1 MRELAD
7 KDFKATIIN
16 IYKDLKETMLKKFVK
31 NTMTMSNQIENINK
45 ETELIKTKK
54 MELKNVITKNENFRG
69 TEQQI

>member
-1 MRELAD
+1 MLELAD

-31 NTMTMSNQIENINK
+31 NTMTMSYQIENINK

-54 MELKNVITKNENFRG
+54 MELKNVITKNENLENFRVY
-69 TEQQI
+69 